1 MSQTTLFI
9 EGSLHRTTT
18 VRPVGRVLLK
28 GKFVCSSGNRT
39 CELAFNSISGYL
51 VFYWIKTK
59 IFFYGSF
66 NSKSRLLIIWLVVW
80 SPPQPIKCH
89 WTMTLRRQIAPSLFV
104 FCGKNLSCIGQKS
117 TDWIWL
123 TVNTERPVTNHTS
136 DLLCAEGRCCV
147 VSPPFSLCFLPVCQR
162 QWPNKRKNI
171 EKQHKGRQRNMKH
184 PRSLSRISCLWMQ
197 HAGFILTKQCRIW
210 FLFDKAKV

>member
-39 CELAFNSISGYL
+39 CELAFNSIPGYL

-123 TVNTERPVTNHTS
+123 TVNTERPVTVWLRHKPHIWFALCRGT
-136 DLLCAEGRCCV
+136 LLCRIP
-147 VSPPFSLCFLPVCQR
+147 SFLPVFPAR
-162 QWPNKRKNI
+162 VSTFVFK
-171 EKQHKGRQRNMKH
+171 
-184 PRSLSRISCLWMQ
+184 
-197 HAGFILTKQCRIW
+197 
-210 FLFDKAKV
+210 

>member
-28 GKFVCSSGNRT
+28 GKFVCSSGNWT

-89 WTMTLRRQIAPSLFV
+89 WTMTLSRQIAPSLFV
-104 FCGKNLSCIGQKS
+104 FCGKDLSCIGQKKYRWDL
-117 TDWIWL
+117 TDSKHRTSSDKPHIWFAL
-123 TVNTERPVTNHTS
+123 CRGT
-136 DLLCAEGRCCV
+136 LLCRFP
-147 VSPPFSLCFLPVCQR
+147 SFLPVFPAR
-162 QWPNKRKNI
+162 VSTFMFK
-171 EKQHKGRQRNMKH
+171 
-184 PRSLSRISCLWMQ
+184 
-197 HAGFILTKQCRIW
+197 
-210 FLFDKAKV
+210 

>member
-104 FCGKNLSCIGQKS
+104 FCGKNLSCIGQKKYRLDLIDS
-117 TDWIWL
+117 KH
-123 TVNTERPVTNHTS
+123 RTS
-136 DLLCAEGRCCV
+136 GDCLVKTQTTHLICFVQRDVV
-147 VSPPFSLCFLPVCQR
+147 VSYPL
-162 QWPNKRKNI
+162 
-171 EKQHKGRQRNMKH
+171 
-184 PRSLSRISCLWMQ
+184 LSPCVSCPCVN
-197 HAGFILTKQCRIW
+197 FR
-210 FLFDKAKV
+210 V